1 MRARATVGI
10 LAVAALLA
18 GCTATST
25 PPPSEPPGP
34 WAPPAAAVEID
45 PFEEYAQAR
54 LATMTLSEK
63 VASLLMIHVP
73 GTDPAPIRAAI
84 DATGVAG
91 VIFMGDNIPGSAA
104 ALATT
109 SAALSR
115 DPGLPVVLGI
125 DQEGGIV
132 RRLPEDQGAAAF
144 QLRNAPPEAAREAF
158 AARAALVASAGVDVN
173 FGIVADVTADRGSFI
188 FDRVLGTDAASA
200 APRVAEAVAGEQGV
214 VWSTLKHFPGHGS
227 VAGDSHVSVPTTGMS
242 YDEWRATQAPPF
254 EAGIDAGAEFV
265 MLGHLR
271 YTAIDAVPASLSAE
285 WNRIL
290 RNELGFDGVIVTDDM
305 SMLERS
311 GEAAYADQP
320 SNAVAAI
327 AAGATLLLYVGPVDV
342 AGVVGAVVAAVDD
355 GRIPESTVDAAA
367 LQLLELRRELSGR
380 TGPYV
385 ACTGACLDWVE

>member
-25 PPPSEPPGP
+25 PPPSEPPRP